1 MKNKKRIG
9 FFISDKAYVRNF
21 IDTGILN
28 NLSKSFDIYVF
39 LKKDLNIEKNKIINA
54 KLIESYE
61 LSKNDKYHQYA
72 NLVSLWNRKEKAI
85 SFEKRVIEYYDI
97 DIIKIKNFVSF
108 IKSRLSFYLLIFFSS
123 QFIFPIFKKIFINQ
137 IKRNSDLINKIKK
150 YEIDLVIQPTSG
162 HLSETLDLLGYC
174 NEKIFYHT

>member
-1 MKNKKRIG
+1 MI
-9 FFISDKAYVRNF
+9 FI
-21 IDTGILN
+21 
-28 NLSKSFDIYVF
+28 F
-39 LKKDLNIEKNKIINA
+39 LKKDLNFEKNKIINA

-108 IKSRLSFYLLIFFSS
+108 IKSRLSFYLLIFFHHNLYF
-123 QFIFPIFKKIFINQ
+123 QFLKN
-137 IKRNSDLINKIKK
+137 
-150 YEIDLVIQPTSG
+150 
-162 HLSETLDLLGYC
+162 
-174 NEKIFYHT
+174 FYQSN

>member
-28 NLSKSFDIYVF
+28 NLSKSFDIYIF
-39 LKKDLNIEKNKIINA
+39 FKKDLNFEKNKIINA

-85 SFEKRVIEYYDI
+85 SFEKRVMNITI
-97 DIIKIKNFVSF
+97 
-108 IKSRLSFYLLIFFSS
+108 
-123 QFIFPIFKKIFINQ
+123 
-137 IKRNSDLINKIKK
+137 
-150 YEIDLVIQPTSG
+150 
-162 HLSETLDLLGYC
+162 
-174 NEKIFYHT
+174 